1 MAARGNPGGKVSTF
15 SSRLLKYEVKVRVG
29 VLTLDRPE
37 KRNAVNEELIGEI
50 NRFFQAPPKDVGAI
64 VLAGAG
70 DHFCA
75 GLDLS
80 EHKERDVASAYQ
92 HSRFWH
98 RTFDLMQFGPLPL
111 IAAMQGA
118 VIGGGLELASV
129 AHVRVA
135 EPDVIYQL
143 PEGRRGIFVG
153 GGASV
158 RVARIIGAGR
168 MTEMMLTGRKLDAAD
183 GQALGLSH
191 YLVGKGEALGKAL
204 ELGQEI
210 AGNAPLANLMMLH
223 AIPRIADMSMTDGLF
238 TESVAGAL
246 TQTSED
252 ARAGM
257 QAFLEKRG
265 IRFDK

>member
-1 MAARGNPGGKVSTF
+1 VSDFT
-15 SSRLLKYEVKVRVG
+15 SRLLSYEVKGRVG
-29 VLTLDRPE
+29 ILTLNRPE
-37 KRNAVNEELIGEI
+37 KRNAVNEALIGEI
-50 NRFFQAPPKDVGAI
+50 NRFFQTPPKDVGAI

-80 EHKERDVASAYQ
+80 EHKERSVAEGYEV
-92 HSRFWH
+92 SRYWH
-98 RTFDLMQFGPLPL
+98 RTFDIMQFGSLPI
-111 IAAMQGA
+111 IAAMHGA
-118 VIGGGLELASV
+118 VIGGGLELATV

-168 MTEMMLTGRKLDAAD
+168 MTELMLTGRKLGADD

-191 YLVGKGEALGKAL
+191 YLVGKGEGLAKAL
-204 ELGQEI
+204 ELGNEI
-210 AGNAPLANLMMLH
+210 AGNAPLANLMILH

-238 TESVAGAL
+238 TESLAGAV
-246 TQTSED
+246 TQASED